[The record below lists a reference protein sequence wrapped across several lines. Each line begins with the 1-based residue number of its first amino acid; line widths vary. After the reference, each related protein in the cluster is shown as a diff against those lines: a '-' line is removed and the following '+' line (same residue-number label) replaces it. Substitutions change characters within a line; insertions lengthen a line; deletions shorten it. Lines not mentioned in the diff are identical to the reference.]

1 MESFRIIIS
10 LCFCLFVT
18 STLEASIYC
27 PPAKTLT
34 CHDDIKNLTFTG
46 RATTSGY
53 PAALVRYTD
62 IYATN
67 KCNVGT
73 ITRIWY
79 IDINQDYIYQ
89 STEPNC
95 SQTIT
100 ILSDVTPITV
110 TFPEDKMYTCKESI
124 TYEKPSWVA
133 GPCDVMGI
141 QVSDTK
147 FEINGES
154 CYKIA
159 RKFTV
164 INWCDY
170 TGNPGSQGVWSHT
183 QKITVQEKNPPK
195 ILDCAHKV
203 FELESDCLANVVL
216 TNTATDDPVCKST
229 HLSWIAEIDL
239 WANGTIDYK
248 FGFTETGIYKIDPV
262 ADGYNVSIKIPEKLK
277 AGKHKVKW
285 SVKDQC
291 GNFSSC
297 STTFETKDK
306 KPPVPY
312 IQDFITSAF
321 QASGMPL
328 MIPARLFDFG
338 SFDHCSQQK
347 YLRFSFSEDTQDT
360 IRIVDCTNSGFQFFN
375 VFIWDEA
382 GNYEIVDVFMLV
394 FDNGSCQS
402 GRTLDGSVIESNLS
416 PVKNAKIT
424 LSRPDS
430 TQISVYSDEK
440 GKFRWDNI
448 SIYDDYSI
456 SAQSGIIEDY
466 RVDIADLRMLQDHI
480 FGIREL
486 KSHEWLAADTDDNN
500 AIGVGDLTVIKE
512 LIIDPAK
519 VKNSRWKFGWQT
531 DTLMTKDEIFSSVKP
546 SINIKQVKGKLQFKA
561 VYKGDISDA
570 NEIKSTVR
578 NKIDMTSVI
587 EGNQVH
593 YYLFEDVKV
602 SGIQITVTFPNGL
615 THASIASTY
624 SDIKQNNFYINH
636 QTNEILIL
644 NTSDLVLT
652 PNKPIFTIT
661 FPDDVEMNPV
671 MIAPNS
677 KLLSDGYQTR
687 TISEKYV
694 NKNFQNL
701 SVFPN
706 PGHQFFT
713 ISGAKNATI
722 TGIYDING
730 KSLPFRHEK
739 ETFYFS
745 GEPGLYFV
753 KVFSGNDVHTLK
765 LLKL

>member
-1 MESFRIIIS
+1 
-10 LCFCLFVT
+10 
-18 STLEASIYC
+18 
-27 PPAKTLT
+27 
-34 CHDDIKNLTFTG
+34 
-46 RATTSGY
+46 
-53 PAALVRYTD
+53 
-62 IYATN
+62 
-67 KCNVGT
+67 
-73 ITRIWY
+73 
-79 IDINQDYIYQ
+79 
-89 STEPNC
+89 
-95 SQTIT
+95 
-100 ILSDVTPITV
+100 
-110 TFPEDKMYTCKESI
+110 
-124 TYEKPSWVA
+124 
-133 GPCDVMGI
+133 
-141 QVSDTK
+141 
-147 FEINGES
+147 
-154 CYKIA
+154 
-159 RKFTV
+159 
-164 INWCDY
+164 
-170 TGNPGSQGVWSHT
+170 
-183 QKITVQEKNPPK
+183 
-195 ILDCAHKV
+195 
-203 FELESDCLANVVL
+203 
-216 TNTATDDPVCKST
+216 
-229 HLSWIAEIDL
+229 
-239 WANGTIDYK
+239 
-248 FGFTETGIYKIDPV
+248 
-262 ADGYNVSIKIPEKLK
+262 
-277 AGKHKVKW
+277 
-285 SVKDQC
+285 
-291 GNFSSC
+291 
-297 STTFETKDK
+297 
-306 KPPVPY
+306 
-312 IQDFITSAF
+312 
-321 QASGMPL
+321 
-328 MIPARLFDFG
+328 
-338 SFDHCSQQK
+338 
-347 YLRFSFSEDTQDT
+347 
-360 IRIVDCTNSGFQFFN
+360 
-375 VFIWDEA
+375 
-382 GNYEIVDVFMLV
+382 
-394 FDNGSCQS
+394 
-402 GRTLDGSVIESNLS
+402 
-416 PVKNAKIT
+416 
-424 LSRPDS
+424 
-430 TQISVYSDEK
+430 
-440 GKFRWDNI
+440 
-448 SIYDDYSI
+448 
-456 SAQSGIIEDY
+456 
-466 RVDIADLRMLQDHI
+466 MLQDHI

-587 EGNQVH
+587 ERNQVH
-593 YYLFEDVKV
+593 YFISEDVKV
-602 SGIQITVTFPNGL
+602 SGIQITFKFPNGFI
-615 THASIASTY
+615 HESISSTY